1 MMNIWLVN
9 HYANAPHEAGD
20 ARHFSHAR
28 ELMQRGHQ
36 TRVITCN
43 FDHLKHKHLP
53 MTPGAT
59 WENTTIQGVPFTWI
73 TACPYQKNLEMRRIW
88 NMMEFAQRVWKGEWT
103 DGLAAPDLVLGSTP
117 DPFAAFAAERLAARY
132 GVPFIL
138 EVRDLW
144 PYVFT
149 EIGGI
154 SRFHPFVILVDK
166 LMRYLYSRAA
176 RIVLFSGGSTQ
187 LMARY
192 GAPLEKLVWIPHG
205 VDLNLNPQPRPA
217 PDDGIFT
224 ITYLGAHNKWNSLD
238 AVLDAAKIL
247 KQDGVKN
254 VLLRFV
260 GDGESK
266 AALVERVRAEGIDNA
281 RFDDPVPK
289 TQVPAIKHE
298 SDAFIIN
305 NRNDK
310 VSSGWMSFNKI
321 YDYLAAGRPVVFGSC
336 TQDDPVREAG
346 AGISVNA
353 DDPKALA
360 KAIALLAGQTPEQ
373 LHAYGVR
380 GRTFIEKNYSISS
393 LVSKF
398 ETTAETCIAEANSRT
413 ETIPSLAGRRLDR

>member
-1 MMNIWLVN
+1 MNLWLVN

-20 ARHFSHAR
+20 ARHYSHAR
-28 ELMQRGHQ
+28 ELIQRGHQ

-53 MTPGAT
+53 MAAGAV
-59 WENTTIQGVPFTWI
+59 WKNTIIQGVPFTWI

-88 NMMEFAQRVWKGEWT
+88 NMMEFAQRAWKGAW
-103 DGLAAPDLVLGSTP
+103 AAELPSPDLVLGSTP

-154 SRFHPFVILVDK
+154 SKFHPFVILVDR
-166 LMRYLYSRAA
+166 LMRYLYDRAA
-176 RIVLFSGGSTQ
+176 RIVVFSGSSNEV
-187 LMARY
+187 LARY
-192 GAPLEKLVWIPHG
+192 GADTRKVVWIPHG
-205 VDLNLNPQPRPA
+205 VDLSLNPAPRPA
-217 PDDGIFT
+217 PDDGVFT
-224 ITYLGAHNKWNSLD
+224 VTYLGAHNQWNSLG

-247 KQDGVKN
+247 QKDGVKN

-266 AALVERVRAEGIDNA
+266 AALVERVKAEGIANA

-305 NRNDK
+305 NRRDK
-310 VSSGWMSFNKI
+310 VSSNWMSFNKI

-336 TQDDPVREAG
+336 TQDDPVRQSN

-353 DDPKALA
+353 DDPKAMA
-360 KAIALLAGQTPEQ
+360 QAIALLASQSPEQ
-373 LHAYGVR
+373 LRAYGMR
-380 GRTFIEKNYSISS
+380 GRAFIEKNYSIAS
-393 LVSKF
+393 LVEKF
-398 ETTAETCIAEANSRT
+398 EATAKACIAEAGGT
-413 ETIPSLAGRRLDR
+413 ADASLLLATRRPER